1 MLDGGVPLLCVEAVE
16 GFVVVAAELGRRLA
30 FELRERLQVPEDKVI
45 GQLADGVIALAV
57 CPVGLLGGEAGDC
70 DVRGDKPFFLIV
82 RASELLEQDASES
95 GGRLFGLVLGTG
107 AEWKSEQKQKQGLF
121 HFEFVLGSQF
131 ILGWF
136 QDLRRLSIVV
146 KIVTKW
152 IRARQID
159 AGIRMS
165 IGF

>member
-1 MLDGGVPLLCVEAVE
+1 
-16 GFVVVAAELGRRLA
+16 
-30 FELRERLQVPEDKVI
+30 
-45 GQLADGVIALAV
+45 
-57 CPVGLLGGEAGDC
+57 
-70 DVRGDKPFFLIV
+70 
-82 RASELLEQDASES
+82 
-95 GGRLFGLVLGTG
+95 LVLGTG